1 MEEMA
6 TSLGKKHPTI
16 EQLLF
21 TKAYRFEFH
30 KAVNLLEKLIH
41 DLKHQVEIP
50 LEIRFSSSVS
60 TAFPASDL
68 EKIRLLG
75 VVGQLSNGQQRTK
88 LIDLKETLS
97 AQCLTPLNDPTH
109 QLERILIIMR
119 VNFMGL
125 AGALGPLSLPYTE
138 LITERVW
145 RKDTT
150 FKDFLDIFNH
160 RLISLL
166 YQARKTQRVGLET
179 QGPWQS
185 QFAERLF
192 SLLGLGIPNVRHQ
205 LAFPDHALLHYTG
218 LFIHQSRSLSAL
230 EKLLADF
237 FQIKVN
243 GKPWVG
249 QWHDLSE
256 EEYTYLGQQNQA
268 LGHSTVLGTR
278 VWDQQGKFTL
288 DLGPLNLKQFLNF
301 LPTGSGFTQLGEL
314 VRFFTKDEFDF
325 EINLI
330 LNAEEVTESRLGQ
343 KTRLGWT
350 SWLKTR
356 PCLHHASVKLQYPVS

>member
-6 TSLGKKHPTI
+6 APLGQKCPTV
-16 EQLLF
+16 EQFLF
-21 TKAYRFEFH
+21 AESYRFEFH
-30 KAVNLLEKLIH
+30 KAVNLLEQLVH
-41 DLKHQVEIP
+41 HFQVHFEIP
-50 LEIRFSSSVS
+50 IEIRFSSTVS

-75 VVGQLSNGQQRTK
+75 MVGQLSNGQHRIK

-97 AQCLTPLNDPTH
+97 SQHYAPLDDPTH
-109 QLERILIIMR
+109 QLERILIVVQ

-166 YQARKTQRVGLET
+166 YQARKTQRVGLEIE
-179 QGPWQS
+179 GPWQS
-185 QFAERLF
+185 RFAQRLF
-192 SLLGLGIPNVRHQ
+192 SLLGLGMPSLRDQ
-205 LAFPDHALLHYTG
+205 LAFPDQALLHYTG
-218 LFIHQSRSLSAL
+218 LFVHQSRSLSAL
-230 EKLLADF
+230 EKLLEDF
-237 FQIKVN
+237 FQIKVTTT
-243 GKPWVG
+243 PWVG
-249 QWHDLSE
+249 QWHNLSE

-268 LGHSTVLGTR
+268 LGETTVLGTR

-301 LPTGSGFTQLGEL
+301 LPTGVGFTQLSEL
-314 VRFFTKDEFDF
+314 VRFFTKDEFNF
-325 EINLI
+325 EVNLI
-330 LNAEEVTESRLGQ
+330 LNAEDVTESRLGQ
-343 KTRLGWT
+343 QTWLGWT

-356 PCLHHASVKLQYPVS
+356 PCLHHASVTLHTPLS